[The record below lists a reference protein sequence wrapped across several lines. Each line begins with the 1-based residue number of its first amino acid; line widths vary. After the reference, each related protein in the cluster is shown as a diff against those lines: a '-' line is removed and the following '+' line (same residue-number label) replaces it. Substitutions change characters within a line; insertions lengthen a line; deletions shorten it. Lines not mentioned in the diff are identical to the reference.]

1 MSSHAG
7 MEAACRAYHA
17 KILREK
23 TVSSQILLPQYFS
36 PIRCRRTSHISR
48 CRRRRCILHFHHS
61 FYMCLYHNTENRNP
75 LRGRKCTSGIR
86 RRHPIYLSRPDSASS
101 ASYQTGICVT
111 LPACR
116 SRKSRSRWQQEP
128 QLQFSICAFS
138 FFFPLYQTGTVKFY
152 SPIFL

>member
-111 LPACR
+111 LPACDCNKN
-116 SRKSRSRWQQEP
+116 SPVKQ
-128 QLQFSICAFS
+128 SICGKTGFPAAKSSFRSVIGFS
-138 FFFPLYQTGTVKFY
+138 
-152 SPIFL
+152 